1 MTTRAYT
8 IAGVIAGIFL
18 VSSVL
23 VSAMSVPAYAN
34 IALSGQGAT
43 FPDPLIQKWIDEY
56 EPVRPFADIS
66 YTPLG
71 SGAGITGITN
81 ELVNWG
87 ASEAPLSVSEQAT
100 FATHGTPL
108 TMPITVG
115 TVTVAINNPNL
126 GNNELRLTG
135 KVIGDIFLGKIKTWN
150 NNAIK
155 GLQTPEVQA
164 KLTGDTIVT
173 VHRCDSSGTTFVFTE
188 YLTKTNTQWASQVG
202 TSKAP
207 TWPAAA
213 TQICG
218 DGNAGVASQVEST
231 NFSLGY
237 LELSFA
243 VTEGIDTA
251 QVKNKAG
258 KYISPSLSSGK
269 AAITNYVG
277 QNPLPKGDESW
288 AGVSTTN
295 AGGGGSYP
303 ITSFSYY
310 IFFEESKDNAQFAS
324 LAEAKEFKKWLNW
337 DNGPGQGFADDL
349 TYVPLPFS
357 VKQNNINTLK
367 MMTWNGVQIAV
378 APTGPP
384 S

>member
-1 MTTRAYT
+1 MTTRVYT

-23 VSAMSVPAYAN
+23 VSTMSVPAYAN

-43 FPDPLIQKWIDEY
+43 FPDPLIQLWIDKY
-56 EPVRPFADIS
+56 ELVRPFADIS

-108 TMPITVG
+108 TMPVTVG
-115 TVTVAINNPNL
+115 TVTVAINHPNL

-150 NNAIK
+150 HNAIK
-155 GLQTPEVQA
+155 GLQTPAVQA

-188 YLTKTNTQWASQVG
+188 YLTKTNSEWASKVG

-218 DGNAGVASQVEST
+218 DGNAGVAAGIEST

-243 VTEGIDTA
+243 VTENIDTA
-251 QVKNKAG
+251 LVKNKAA
-258 KYISPSLSSGK
+258 KWIAPSLSSGK

-295 AGGGGSYP
+295 PGGGGSYP

-310 IFFEESKDNAQFAS
+310 IFFEESKDNGQFAN
-324 LAEAKEFKKWLNW
+324 LAEAKEFKKMLNW
-337 DNGPGQGFADDL
+337 KNGPGQGFADDL

-367 MMTWNGVQIAV
+367 MMEWNGVQIAV